1 MKRAAPRRRWAVCLP
16 AITHSARPGPTRK
29 TVDDAWTARRE
40 AERIVGQSSVPLTDR
55 RLWQSWSGARMTGE
69 VLTDQGRPRAYVV
82 DLEAS

>member
-1 MKRAAPRRRWAVCLP
+1 V
-16 AITHSARPGPTRK
+16 
-29 TVDDAWTARRE
+29 WTARRE

-82 DLEAS
+82 DLEAGAS